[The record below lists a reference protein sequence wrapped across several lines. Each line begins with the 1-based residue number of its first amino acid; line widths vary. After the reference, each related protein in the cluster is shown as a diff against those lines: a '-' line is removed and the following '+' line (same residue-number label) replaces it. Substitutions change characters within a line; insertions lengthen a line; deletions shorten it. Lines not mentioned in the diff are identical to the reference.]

1 MFKFFCKPQQSKIV
15 SENQR
20 YNSEFSGSFFH
31 QKPGVLNLRK
41 FFQETQIFL
50 MKVQNDGNQ
59 MAIDVYQNMHWEHS
73 CMSCLSDEILDEKV
87 KIMKNWIFMP
97 LIFAYYRRLFKI
109 ATVAQTRGYEE
120 SYARLLNVSRLS
132 ISHLELSRSG
142 FKW

>member
-59 MAIDVYQNMHWEHS
+59 MAIDVYQNMHLGHS
-73 CMSCLSDEILDEKV
+73 CMSCLSGEIIGEKV
-87 KIMKNWIFMP
+87 KGMKNWIFMP
-97 LIFAYYRRLFKI
+97 LIFDCYRRLLKI
-109 ATVAQTRGYEE
+109 SIVAQTRCYEE
-120 SYARLLNVSRLS
+120 SYARLFNVKRLS
-132 ISHLELSRSG
+132 LSRLELSESS
-142 FKW
+142 FEW